1 MIYFVKTNLTTSFFS
16 KILVEFLS
24 NSIIYV
30 VSRSVSSALS
40 DAIKVTLL
48 RTVLFKAYSQMILP
62 NEAENEYA
70 ALKLMG

>member
-1 MIYFVKTNLTTSFFS
+1 M
-16 KILVEFLS
+16 
-24 NSIIYV
+24 

-62 NEAENEYA
+62 NEAKNEYA

>member
-16 KILVEFLS
+16 KFLVEFLS
-24 NSIIYV
+24 SSIIYV

-48 RTVLFKAYSQMILP
+48 RTVLFKAYSQMILS
-62 NEAENEYA
+62 NEGKNEYA